1 VEKERKKEIKEDL
14 HSFLF
19 LRQDKL
25 KNYEDLIKIKIV
37 TGVQMK
43 SSSIESTN

>member
-1 VEKERKKEIKEDL
+1 MEKERKQEIKQDL
-14 HSFLF
+14 LPFLF

-25 KNYEDLIKIKIV
+25 KNYEDLIQIKIV

-43 SSSIESTN
+43 SSSIESAN